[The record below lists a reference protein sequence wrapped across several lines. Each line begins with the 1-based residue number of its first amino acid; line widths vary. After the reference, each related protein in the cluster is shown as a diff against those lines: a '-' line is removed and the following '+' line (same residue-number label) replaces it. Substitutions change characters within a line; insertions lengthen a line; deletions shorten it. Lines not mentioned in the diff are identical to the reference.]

1 MRANDSQRQI
11 FSELEISLLNFIMS
25 YKSHVLTDSRIIML
39 GSHLCAEPE
48 SEAALDTIEGV
59 YNESKN
65 AYQMIS
71 QLSG

>member
-1 MRANDSQRQI
+1 
-11 FSELEISLLNFIMS
+11 
-25 YKSHVLTDSRIIML
+25 ML
-39 GSHLCAEPE
+39 GSNLSSEPE

-71 QLSG
+71 QLSGQNSMQEVLEIFAQKLVQNLMTSADST

>member
-1 MRANDSQRQI
+1 
-11 FSELEISLLNFIMS
+11 
-25 YKSHVLTDSRIIML
+25 ML
-39 GSHLCAEPE
+39 GSHLSSEPE

-71 QLSG
+71 QLSGQNSMQEVLEIFAQKLVQNLMTSADST

>member
-1 MRANDSQRQI
+1 
-11 FSELEISLLNFIMS
+11 
-25 YKSHVLTDSRIIML
+25 ML